1 MPPHSPR
8 AGTVTLK
15 ELKRRLLRSIAIAS
29 SLRCGIV
36 LLVLLTVAT
45 VIGGILPQSPVTPN
59 ADALYRSYG
68 VFWHRLITRLS
79 LDDVFHSVWFYVL
92 TGVFALNLALCSGRR
107 VRRSISSLIRSPR
120 DVSIENMGTDTHE
133 ILVNEMSSQTIQ
145 QVLRCVGFRRIAHSG
160 DKQLVASRHGWSI
173 LAPDVVH
180 AGILVILVGALLG
193 VFRQEGT
200 FIVNELEI
208 GLQLPACAGLSDVRS
223 TDCIPLPYDVRV
235 DDFGVETYSDGVRV
249 KDYWAELSFLQDEA
263 VVRQGRISVNH
274 PLTIAGFGF
283 YPWRY
288 GEDAQAAHVR
298 LQVFEPSVNA
308 VTSEIELRIG
318 ETAVIPNTQSWLTAL
333 RFYRTFALDQEGN
346 PMDLGDVEG
355 GYSAVLL
362 QVVGRNEAGEDIAY
376 RDLAL
381 PFLADSAAAV
391 PQMFILADAAI
402 PAFLELHYARNP
414 GYAVVCAGFIVVML
428 GLGTA
433 LYFRPTKA
441 LVAIEPTTVRLQ
453 IQGRGTSKALQQITE
468 AILEA
473 HEEGD

>member
-1 MPPHSPR
+1 MPPPSPGR
-8 AGTVTLK
+8 ATLK
-15 ELKRRLLRSIAIAS
+15 RLKRALLRGTTLAG
-29 SLRCGIV
+29 SLRWGIV
-36 LLVLLTVAT
+36 LLFLLTVAT

-59 ADALYRSYG
+59 ADELYRSYG
-68 VFWHRLITRLS
+68 VFWYRLITRLS
-79 LDDVFHSVWFYVL
+79 LGDVFHSIWFYVL
-92 TGVFALNLALCSGRR
+92 TGVFTLNLALCSGRR
-107 VRRSISSLIRSPR
+107 IRRS
-120 DVSIENMGTDTHE
+120 VSGLRQRPTDTHMGSTGGDIRQIPMSE
-133 ILVNEMSSQTIQ
+133 TSVQTVARILN
-145 QVLRCVGFRRIAHSG
+145 RFGFRRIARSG
-160 DKQLVASRHGWSI
+160 EKQLVASRHGWSI

-200 FIVNELEI
+200 FVVNDLQI
-208 GLQLPACAGLSDVRS
+208 GLGIPACAGLSEPAS

-333 RFYRTFALDQEGN
+333 RFYRTFALDPEGN

-355 GYSAVLL
+355 GYSAVLI
-362 QVVGRNEAGEDIAY
+362 QVVGRDETGEDIAY

-441 LVAIEPTTVRLQ
+441 LVAIESMAVRLQ
-453 IQGRGTSKALQQITE
+453 IQGRGASKALQRIAE

-473 HEEGD
+473 HEERD